1 VSADAALASRTVG
14 LRQDAQVAVA
24 HPQARRGMLSSK
36 TCHPLDDELG
46 SGGHEVQQVRTRAT
60 PPTSRPH
67 MPPTAWNGI
76 YAERV
81 LDLAKLD
88 VDEIATA
95 LSDQTDYEHRWLIDP
110 NTGQIAFWTSD
121 TGIDGENPVEL
132 DELDLIPID
141 PLPSHVWYQD
151 MADFAEGLSDER
163 AGQRLARAIRGKG
176 AFRRFK
182 DELYEEHTELVPAW
196 HAFRDVRAKR
206 RAVAWLLDQ
215 GLIGDDAVRDFVTSH
230 PYPDLP

>member
-1 VSADAALASRTVG
+1 M
-14 LRQDAQVAVA
+14 
-24 HPQARRGMLSSK
+24 PQPG
-36 TCHPLDDELG
+36 T
-46 SGGHEVQQVRTRAT
+46 
-60 PPTSRPH
+60 
-67 MPPTAWNGI
+67 GI
-76 YAERV
+76 YAEWV

-88 VDEIATA
+88 VDEIAIA

-110 NTGQIAFWTSD
+110 STGQIAFWTSD

-151 MADFAEGLSDER
+151 MADFAEGVSDESVGR
-163 AGQRLARAIRGKG
+163 RLARALRGKG

-182 DELYEEHTELVPAW
+182 DELYEEHAELVPAW

-206 RAVAWLLDQ
+206 RAVQWLLDQ
-215 GLIGDDAVRDFVTSH
+215 GLVGDDAVRDFITNH
-230 PYPDLP
+230 PQPDLP

>member
-1 VSADAALASRTVG
+1 
-14 LRQDAQVAVA
+14 
-24 HPQARRGMLSSK
+24 M
-36 TCHPLDDELG
+36 
-46 SGGHEVQQVRTRAT
+46 
-60 PPTSRPH
+60 
-67 MPPTAWNGI
+67 
-76 YAERV
+76 

-121 TGIDGENPVEL
+121 AGIDGENPVEL
-132 DELDLIPID
+132 DELDLISIN
-141 PLPSHVWYQD
+141 PLPSYVWYQD

-163 AGQRLARAIRGKG
+163 VGRRLERAIRGKG

-182 DELYEEHTELVPAW
+182 NELYEEHAELVPVW

-206 RAVAWLLDQ
+206 RAVEWLLDE
-215 GLIGDDAVRDFVTSH
+215 GLIGDDAVRDFVTNH
-230 PYPDLP
+230 PEPDLP